1 MGRGRNI
8 RSVPQN
14 PRFWP
19 GCDKKIPVLSRICCK
34 RVLFRNVLI
43 SSVAGVYEK
52 NRPLLAVYA
61 AAALAVALIGA
72 RYIKSVAAER
82 PADRPAGVGWS
93 VGDGAGAHTTAGG
106 GAGTSSGMGSGG
118 DEVGSFGGS
127 GSSGP
132 AGAGGSSTKF
142 RALVV
147 HVAGAVRRP
156 GIVRVRD
163 GDRVGDAISEAGGPS
178 AKANLNA
185 INLAMRLADGQ
196 QVIVPARGAV
206 PSSGASG
213 ATGPVSLSSATAEQ
227 LDTLDGVGPGLAQK
241 IIAYRTEHG
250 GFRSV
255 DELAE
260 VPGIGDKRMEA
271 LRAQLQP

>member
-1 MGRGRNI
+1 M
-8 RSVPQN
+8 
-14 PRFWP
+14 
-19 GCDKKIPVLSRICCK
+19 
-34 RVLFRNVLI
+34 
-43 SSVAGVYEK
+43 YEK

-82 PADRPAGVGWS
+82 PAGRPAEVGWS
-93 VGDGAGAHTTAGG
+93 VGDGADFTARGDA
-106 GAGTSSGMGSGG
+106 GAGSGSGG
-118 DEVGSFGGS
+118 GGS
-127 GSSGP
+127 GTLGDSGGSGP

-163 GDRVGDAISEAGGPS
+163 GDRVGDAIAEAGGPS
-178 AKANLNA
+178 AKANLHA

-196 QVIVPARGAV
+196 QVVVPARGGT

-213 ATGPVSLSSATAEQ
+213 ATGPVSLGSATAEQ
-227 LDTLDGVGPGLAQK
+227 LDELDGVGPGLAQK
-241 IIAYRTEHG
+241 IIAYRSQHG
-250 GFRSV
+250 GFRSI